1 MERGLR
7 RIWTAFLLL
16 LLMFALTKTSGQAIL
31 FYGSVV
37 DSEGK
42 PIAGAELA
50 VLKDN
55 LLVTTVSTSPDGS
68 FQLQLPRGDYVLRVY
83 KLGYQ
88 PVFVSF
94 SATPER
100 GGSIG
105 SFVLREGV
113 EVTPEALRFTVHQGD
128 RIPIRFSVSNKG
140 LDPIPVTFYLEAPAG
155 WDCRIVTPEGL
166 STSEVYVLPG
176 SSRNLTLLV
185 SIPYNATSTATVR
198 LIARWAGLQKSYEFK
213 FNVEEKQLVI
223 LELPLKEVASY
234 PGALIKIPL
243 RLWNLFP
250 IETTFT
256 LAVSGPAGWIATLL
270 DPSGVSVSR
279 LTLPP
284 GSSRNLTLIVYVH
297 PATASGN
304 YKLVVLVAS
313 DFSKTVREVAVSVES
328 RYDLLNLTI
337 PGERLNVTGGSAA
350 QVTLALKNIGNAPTT
365 AFISAKSQAP
375 DILCRF
381 QATGTSEMS
390 TYVLPGEEKIIPLL
404 VEALP
409 GAQAG
414 DYLVTL
420 TAAGSSSRVE
430 KSIVVRVEGSKAL
443 EVGTANLFT
452 VAAPGS
458 AGVANVNIANTGTMP
473 LNVTAR
479 VVSAPPKFS
488 VTPIPSSATL
498 RPGEKLVLSV
508 SVLVPSNASEGFYNV
523 MFLVEADGLR
533 EYRVI
538 VVEVTGEAQL
548 GFFAL
553 AAPLAALSFMIVLF
567 SQRRSRR

>member
-1 MERGLR
+1 
-7 RIWTAFLLL
+7 
-16 LLMFALTKTSGQAIL
+16 
-31 FYGSVV
+31 
-37 DSEGK
+37 
-42 PIAGAELA
+42 
-50 VLKDN
+50 
-55 LLVTTVSTSPDGS
+55 
-68 FQLQLPRGDYVLRVY
+68 
-83 KLGYQ
+83 
-88 PVFVSF
+88 
-94 SATPER
+94 
-100 GGSIG
+100 
-105 SFVLREGV
+105 
-113 EVTPEALRFTVHQGD
+113 
-128 RIPIRFSVSNKG
+128 
-140 LDPIPVTFYLEAPAG
+140 
-155 WDCRIVTPEGL
+155 
-166 STSEVYVLPG
+166 
-176 SSRNLTLLV
+176 
-185 SIPYNATSTATVR
+185 
-198 LIARWAGLQKSYEFK
+198 
-213 FNVEEKQLVI
+213 
-223 LELPLKEVASY
+223 
-234 PGALIKIPL
+234 
-243 RLWNLFP
+243 
-250 IETTFT
+250 
-256 LAVSGPAGWIATLL
+256 
-270 DPSGVSVSR
+270 
-279 LTLPP
+279 
-284 GSSRNLTLIVYVH
+284 
-297 PATASGN
+297 
-304 YKLVVLVAS
+304 
-313 DFSKTVREVAVSVES
+313 
-328 RYDLLNLTI
+328 
-337 PGERLNVTGGSAA
+337 
-350 QVTLALKNIGNAPTT
+350 TT

-443 EVGTANLFT
+443 EVGTANLFI